1 MSFAAIPRLRAA
13 ALLER
18 YPFVLLDAY
27 GVLIT
32 HDGPLPGSDR
42 FIDRLN
48 ATGKPY
54 LILTNDASRSA
65 ATSSARYRRMGLA
78 IDPERIVSSGML
90 LAGHFRDE
98 GMAGMTCA
106 VLGPD
111 DALAYVSEA
120 GGVPVPILDDMDA
133 DAVIVCDEGGYALLE
148 TVDRVLSLLYRRVDA
163 GKPVRLVLANP
174 DLVYPAGPGRFGI
187 TGGSM
192 AFLLEEALRF
202 RYPERD
208 DLRFTRLGKPH
219 RPMFA
224 EALRRSGTR
233 EMVMVGDQLATDVR
247 GAADF
252 GIDSA
257 LVTTGVTRIEGPAPA
272 GAPLP
277 TWILESLELD

>member
-1 MSFAAIPRLRAA
+1 VSFDSIPRLRASE
-13 ALLER
+13 LLER

-32 HDGPLPGSDR
+32 HDGPLPGAAALVDH
-42 FIDRLN
+42 LN
-48 ATGKPY
+48 GTGKPY
-54 LILTNDASRSA
+54 LVLTNDASRSA
-65 ATSSARYRRMGLA
+65 ATSAGRYRRMGLA
-78 IDPERIVSSGML
+78 VDPGRIVTSGML
-90 LAGHFRDE
+90 LAGHFRE
-98 GMAGMTCA
+98 RGLAGTTCA
-106 VLGPD
+106 VLGPE
-111 DALAYVSEA
+111 DALSYVSEA

-133 DAVIVCDEGGYALLE
+133 EAVIVCDEAGYSMLE
-148 TVDRVLSLLYRRVDA
+148 AVDRILSLLYRRIDA
-163 GKPVRLVLANP
+163 GKPVHLVLANP

-187 TGGSM
+187 TGGAM
-192 AFLLEEALRF
+192 ALILEEALRF
-202 RYPERD
+202 RYPERP

-233 EMVMVGDQLATDVR
+233 DMVMVGDQLATDIR

-257 LVTTGVTRIEGPAPA
+257 LVPTGMTRVEGPAPA
-272 GAPLP
+272 AGPLP